1 MKEKD
6 SHKKLEANNDFNTK
20 HTHTHITKKM
30 NSQLERLG
38 G

>member
-20 HTHTHITKKM
+20 HTHTHIKKM